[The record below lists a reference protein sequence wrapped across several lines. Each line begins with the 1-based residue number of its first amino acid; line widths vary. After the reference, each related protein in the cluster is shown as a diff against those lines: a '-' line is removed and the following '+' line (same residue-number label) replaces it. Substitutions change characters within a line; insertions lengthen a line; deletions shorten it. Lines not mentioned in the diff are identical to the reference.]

1 MADSEMSFS
10 ASWQD
15 SGAPGPAAARGKAIV
30 AARRHSRHVRILRVL
45 LPLIGLV
52 AIGVFF
58 VLTQLGLPG
67 ALDLSAARLSITPNA
82 VIMEHPNITGFDG
95 EHLEYSVVAERAIQ
109 PLLSPDQVRLE
120 AIEAKLATGDGAT
133 TVTAESGDYDHTAR
147 TLRLEGAITVDS
159 DQGLALRLNDA
170 DIDFTAATM
179 QSDHPVTV
187 IYADGETVGQRFRAT
202 DGGKRIRFE
211 GGVSTTIMPPKREAA
226 PAAPAEASE

>member
-1 MADSEMSFS
+1 MSFS

-15 SGAPGPAAARGKAIV
+15 SGAPGPAAARGKAVV
-30 AARRHSRHVRILRVL
+30 AARRHSRYVRILRVL
-45 LPLIGLV
+45 LPLVGLAAV
-52 AIGVFF
+52 GVFF

-82 VIMEHPNITGFDG
+82 VIMERPNITGFDG
-95 EHLEYSVVAERAIQ
+95 EHREYSVVAERAIQ
-109 PLLSPDQVRLE
+109 PLLTPDQVRLE
-120 AIEAKLATGDGAT
+120 AIEARLVAAGDGAT

-159 DQGLALRLNDA
+159 DQGLALRMKDA
-170 DIDFTAATM
+170 DIDFNAATM
-179 QSDHPVTV
+179 RSDHPVTV

-211 GGVSTTIMPPKREAA
+211 GGVRTTIMPPKREDA
-226 PAAPAEASE
+226 PTATPEASE